1 MDRGVVWAMHTFED
15 FHITQTVHTHAV
27 YSLAITILC
36 TDLFVYVATML
47 CVNYMSTKSSV
58 VHHVQKRIM

>member
-1 MDRGVVWAMHTFED
+1 MMGGGYLRIRFY
-15 FHITQTVHTHAV
+15 ITQTLPIHAI
-27 YSLAITILC
+27 YSLAIAILW
-36 TDLFVYVATML
+36 TDLFVYVATIL